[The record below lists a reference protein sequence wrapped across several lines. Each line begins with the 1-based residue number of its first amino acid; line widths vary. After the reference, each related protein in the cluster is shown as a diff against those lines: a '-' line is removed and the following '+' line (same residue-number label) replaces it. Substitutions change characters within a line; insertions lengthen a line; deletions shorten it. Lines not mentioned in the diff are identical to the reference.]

1 MDRGDHE
8 GAARLYS
15 EAVREAP
22 GDVSLWYGLG
32 AALHRLKRWREA
44 AEAFEY
50 VIGHGRPDSQEV
62 RLARLWLERGRIGRE
77 RAPAEELLD
86 PEGSGPAEARAARV
100 ELGPEPPEAEGQGAP
115 AEASAEPSEPSLAQQ
130 AAMLEAQGEYRQAAK
145 IYYQALHASPQEV
158 SLWYALGALLH
169 RLNRSKAAAL
179 AFENVVQH
187 GQPDSRE
194 VQLARLWLEGQD
206 VPAEGTVPDVRAE
219 PEQQDQAGVP
229 SASAEPRA
237 EPSVANAI
245 SEPPAHSSSAR
256 QAALLADQGDYEG
269 AARLY
274 YEAFQQ
280 ALGAAPDDVLLW
292 YALGVTLQHLNQGKA
307 AAQAFEKVVQ
317 HGRPGSREV
326 RLARLW
332 LEIGD
337 AVVGPVEMA
346 APAEEAAAPPAE
358 GRSASAPIRTETPAA
373 PPGPPAQPSGR
384 SATAR
389 RRSSATPAVALD
401 DPWELGRAFD
411 RDMPVPK
418 AVQGEEPADSAV
430 ADLERSSPS
439 PAPEPETPTPSGGPR
454 ARREVHRPSR
464 SGRARRPGSSPAEE
478 AAILAG
484 RGDYE
489 EAARLYSEA
498 LQAAPEDV
506 SLWYALAVTLRHLRR
521 SREAAEAF
529 EYVVRHGRPTSQ
541 EVRLARLWLERGGTR
556 EDPGA
561 RS

>member
-1 MDRGDHE
+1 MARGDYE

-15 EAVREAP
+15 EAAQEAP
-22 GDVSLWYGLG
+22 ENVSLRYALG
-32 AALHRLKRWREA
+32 AALHRLRRWREA

-50 VIGHGRPDSQEV
+50 VIGHGRSDSREV
-62 RLARLWLERGRIGRE
+62 RLARLWLERGRIGME
-77 RAPAEELLD
+77 PV
-86 PEGSGPAEARAARV
+86 PEGLAEAQSTPV
-100 ELGPEPPEAEGQGAP
+100 ELGAEPTEAEGQDAP
-115 AEASAEPSEPSLAQQ
+115 EEPDPEPSEPSLAEQ
-130 AAMLEAQGEYRQAAK
+130 AAMLEAQGEWRKAAK
-145 IYYQALHASPQEV
+145 LYYQALQASPQDV
-158 SLWYALGALLH
+158 SLWYALGTTLH
-169 RLNRSKAAAL
+169 RMDRSKAAAG
-179 AFENVVQH
+179 AFEKVVQH

-194 VQLARLWLEGQD
+194 VELARLWLEGRD
-206 VPAEGTVPDVRAE
+206 LPAESRVTDVDAE
-219 PEQQDQAGVP
+219 PEQQDQAGAP
-229 SASAEPRA
+229 SASAEPDA
-237 EPSVANAI
+237 EPSVASAI

-256 QAALLADQGDYEG
+256 QAALLAARGDYEG

-274 YEAFQQ
+274 YEAFEQ

-292 YALGVTLQHLNQGKA
+292 YALGVTLQHLSQGKA

-332 LEIGD
+332 LEIGNV
-337 AVVGPVEMA
+337 VVGPVEVA
-346 APAEEAAAPPAE
+346 APAEEAAPPPAE
-358 GRSASAPIRTETPAA
+358 GPSASAPIRTETPAA
-373 PPGPPAQPSGR
+373 PPEPPAPPSGR
-384 SATAR
+384 GATAR

-418 AVQGEEPADSAV
+418 AVQREEPADSAV
-430 ADLERSSPS
+430 ADLERSSP
-439 PAPEPETPTPSGGPR
+439 PSGGPR

-464 SGRARRPGSSPAEE
+464 SGRAKRPGSSPAEE

-521 SREAAEAF
+521 STEAAEAF
-529 EYVVRHGRPTSQ
+529 EYVVRHGRPGSQ
-541 EVRLARLWLERGGTR
+541 EARLARVWLERGSTSA
-556 EDPGA
+556 DA
-561 RS
+561 